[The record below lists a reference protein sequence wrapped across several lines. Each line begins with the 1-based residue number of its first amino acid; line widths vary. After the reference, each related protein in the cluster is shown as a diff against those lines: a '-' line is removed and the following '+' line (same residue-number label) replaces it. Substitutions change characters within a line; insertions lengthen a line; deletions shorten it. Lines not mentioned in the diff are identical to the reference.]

1 MYWNTK
7 KPGSVLCRWHQV
19 SSTPW
24 HWVRLPYL
32 PVRQSLFAQ
41 SLFALIIVRPEP
53 CSLYLNFVHNPHYF
67 NKKIF
72 ISYTTLLFK
81 WLVIFYFD
89 HISNCFTSDNYFLIH
104 FLILFLQKDIIG
116 LIVWFYL
123 FIYIPEHNTI
133 HWSLNEI

>member
-7 KPGSVLCRWHQV
+7 KAGSVLCGWHQI

-53 CSLYLNFVHNPHYF
+53 CSLYLNFVHNPHHF
-67 NKKIF
+67 IKMF

-81 WLVIFYFD
+81 WLVIFYFY
-89 HISNCFTSDNYFLIH
+89 HISNCFTSDNYFLH

-116 LIVWFYL
+116 LIVWFDL